1 MRGVSAMT
9 TVTTK
14 GPTLTLNNG
23 VSMPAFGLGVYQSKP
38 EETVEAVKTAIE
50 GGYGLIDTAAAYF
63 NEPQVGEGL
72 RQSGVD
78 RENIFIT
85 TKLWMSDYGYD
96 ETLHAF
102 DRSMRKLG
110 LDYLDLYLLH
120 WPVPNDFDRTV
131 AAYKAAEKLLA
142 EKRVRAIGVCNFSPQ
157 HLEDLLARTS
167 VTPAVN
173 QVELHPFFSQKE
185 LREADASLG
194 IVTQAWSP
202 IGGVN
207 RYSGENPETSQDPL
221 SHPTVTRLGH
231 KYGKTPAQVV
241 LRWHVQVGN
250 SVIPKSVR
258 HERILE
264 NINIFDFALT
274 PEELAS
280 IEGLDTGKR
289 GGPNPEQVNPALFK
303 LTIQD

>member
-1 MRGVSAMT
+1 MT
-9 TVTTK
+9 TVKTK

-23 VSMPAFGLGVYQSKP
+23 VLMPAFGLGVYQSKP

-63 NEPQVGEGL
+63 NELQVGEGL

-120 WPVPNDFDRTV
+120 WPVPSDFDRTV

-142 EKRVRAIGVCNFSPQ
+142 EKRTRAIGVCNFSPQ
-157 HLEDLLARTS
+157 DLKDLLARTS

-173 QVELHPFFSQKE
+173 QVELHPFFAQKE
-185 LREADASLG
+185 LREADARLG

-207 RYSGENPETSQDPL
+207 RYFGRNPEISQDPL
-221 SHPTVTRLGH
+221 SHPTVTRLGQ
-231 KYGKTPAQVV
+231 KYGKSPAQIV
-241 LRWHVQVGN
+241 LRWQVQIGN

-258 HERILE
+258 RERILG
-264 NINIFDFALT
+264 NIDIFDFALT
-274 PEELAS
+274 PEELAA

-289 GGPNPEQVNPALFK
+289 GGPDPEQVNPELFR

>member
-1 MRGVSAMT
+1 MT

-38 EETVEAVKTAIE
+38 EETVEAVKFAIE

-63 NEPQVGEGL
+63 NEPEVGEGL

-78 RENIFIT
+78 RKNIFIA

-96 ETLHAF
+96 ETLRAF

-142 EKRVRAIGVCNFSPQ
+142 EKRVRAIGVCNFGPQ
-157 HLEDLLARTS
+157 HLKDLLARTS

-173 QVELHPFFSQKE
+173 QVELHPF
-185 LREADASLG
+185 LRRKSCEK
-194 IVTQAWSP
+194 P
-202 IGGVN
+202 M
-207 RYSGENPETSQDPL
+207 
-221 SHPTVTRLGH
+221 
-231 KYGKTPAQVV
+231 QV
-241 LRWHVQVGN
+241 
-250 SVIPKSVR
+250 
-258 HERILE
+258 
-264 NINIFDFALT
+264 
-274 PEELAS
+274 
-280 IEGLDTGKR
+280 
-289 GGPNPEQVNPALFK
+289 
-303 LTIQD
+303 

>member
-1 MRGVSAMT
+1 MT

-38 EETVEAVKTAIE
+38 EETVEAVKAAIE

-63 NEPQVGEGL
+63 NESQVGEGL

-78 RENIFIT
+78 REGIFIT

-157 HLEDLLARTS
+157 HLKDLLARAS

-173 QVELHPFFSQKE
+173 QVELHPFFPQKE

-207 RYSGENPETSQDPL
+207 RYSGQKPETSQDPL

-241 LRWHVQVGN
+241 LRWQVQVGN

-258 HERILE
+258 RERILE
-264 NINIFDFALT
+264 NIDIFDFALT
-274 PEELAS
+274 PEELAA

-289 GGPNPEQVNPALFK
+289 GGPNPEQVNPALLK
-303 LTIQD
+303 LTIHD

>member
-38 EETVEAVKTAIE
+38 EETVEAVKSAIE

-63 NEPQVGEGL
+63 NEPQVGEGV

-85 TKLWMSDYGYD
+85 TKLWMSDYGYN

-120 WPVPNDFDRTV
+120 WPVPTDFDKTV
-131 AAYKAAEKLLA
+131 AAYKAAEKLLTK
-142 EKRVRAIGVCNFSPQ
+142 KRVRAIGVCNFSPQ
-157 HLEDLLARTS
+157 HLKELRTRSS

-173 QVELHPFFSQKE
+173 QVELHPFFPQKE
-185 LREADASLG
+185 LREAGAKLG

-202 IGGVN
+202 IGGVK
-207 RYSGENPETSQDPL
+207 RYWVQNSETPQDPL
-221 SHPTVTRLGH
+221 SHPTVARLSE
-231 KYGKTPAQVV
+231 KYGKTPAQ
-241 LRWHVQVGN
+241 
-250 SVIPKSVR
+250 I
-258 HERILE
+258 
-264 NINIFDFALT
+264 
-274 PEELAS
+274 
-280 IEGLDTGKR
+280 
-289 GGPNPEQVNPALFK
+289 
-303 LTIQD
+303 

>member
-1 MRGVSAMT
+1 
-9 TVTTK
+9 
-14 GPTLTLNNG
+14 
-23 VSMPAFGLGVYQSKP
+23 MPAFGLGVYQSKP
-38 EETVEAVKTAIE
+38 EETVEAVKAAIE

-63 NEPQVGEGL
+63 NESQVGEGL

-78 RENIFIT
+78 REGIFIT

-120 WPVPNDFDRTV
+120 WPVPDDFDRTV
-131 AAYKAAEKLLA
+131 AAYKAAETLLA
-142 EKRVRAIGVCNFSPQ
+142 DKRVRAIGVCNFSPQ
-157 HLEDLLARTS
+157 HLKDLLARTN

-173 QVELHPFFSQKE
+173 QVELHPFFAQKE

-207 RYSGENPETSQDPL
+207 RYSGQKPETSQDPL
-221 SHPTVTRLGH
+221 SHPTVTLLAH

-241 LRWHVQVGN
+241 LRWQVQVGN

-258 HERILE
+258 RERILE
-264 NINIFDFALT
+264 NIDIFDFALT
-274 PEELAS
+274 PEELAA
-280 IEGLDTGKR
+280 IERLDTGKR
-289 GGPNPEQVNPALFK
+289 GGPNPEQVNPELFK
-303 LTIQD
+303 LTIQE